1 MPGIRPALDPFDAL
15 KEGVAQACRILG
27 RLDLTNAATGH
38 VSARVPGT
46 DRLLIRARGPGE
58 LGVRYTTK
66 EEVIEVTLDGA
77 PVAANS
83 RGLDVP
89 NEIFIHTE
97 IYRARPQVNSVVHIH
112 PPTVVLFT
120 ICDLPLLPL
129 YGAYDPWGAQIA
141 LKGVPRYERSITIRN
156 RDLGRDFVRTMGDSE
171 LCLMRGHGITAASRS
186 IEEATLLAISL
197 NELAVMNYR
206 ARLLGTPHSIPDE
219 DRDHFKESRPD
230 GGSPDATR
238 SQRAAALWRYYL
250 RLTDSA

>member
-1 MPGIRPALDPFDAL
+1 MADLDAL
-15 KEGVAQACRILG
+15 KERVAQACRILG

-46 DRLLIRARGPGE
+46 DRLVIRARGPGE
-58 LGVRYTTK
+58 LGVRYTTQ

-89 NEIFIHTE
+89 NEIFIHSE
-97 IYRARPQVNSVVHIH
+97 IYRARPQVYSVVHIH

-120 ICDLPLLPL
+120 ICDTPLLPL
-129 YGAYDPWGAQIA
+129 YGAFNPWGAQIA
-141 LKGVPRYERSITIRN
+141 LTGVPRYERSITIRN
-156 RDLGRDFVRTMGDSE
+156 RDLGRDFVKVMGESE

-197 NELAVMNYR
+197 NELAEMNYR
-206 ARLLGTPHSIPDE
+206 ARLLGTPRAIPDE
-219 DRDHFKESRPD
+219 DRAHFLPAPPADRGAAAD
-230 GGSPDATR
+230 VGRAR
-238 SQRAAALWRYYL
+238 RAAALWRYYL
-250 RLTDSA
+250 QLTDSV